1 MRLPTA
7 LKLNLLVLS
16 LVLSNNSY
24 GAYANHHYTEK
35 AEEKFVSE
43 YIISNTVVAC
53 SVKYNDFF
61 IMENPSLKDTLKN
74 CKKNKRILEKLNKV
88 KYKFGKV
95 RGYIPYSREVIVEL
109 IEVKK

>member
-1 MRLPTA
+1 MISLG
-7 LKLNLLVLS
+7 LS
-16 LVLSNNSY
+16 TNSY
-24 GAYANHHYTEK
+24 GAYVNHHYTEK
-35 AEEKFVSE
+35 VEEKFVSE

-61 IMENPSLKDTLKN
+61 IMENPSLKDTLN
-74 CKKNKRILEKLNKV
+74 ECKENKRIIEKLNKT

-109 IEVKK
+109 IEVEK